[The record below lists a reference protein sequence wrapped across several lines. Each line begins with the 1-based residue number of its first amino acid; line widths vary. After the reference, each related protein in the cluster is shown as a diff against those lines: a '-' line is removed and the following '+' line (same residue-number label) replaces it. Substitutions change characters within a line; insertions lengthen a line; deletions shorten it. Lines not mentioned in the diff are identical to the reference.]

1 MCLVYSV
8 LIALCCTS
16 QIVLF
21 IFVHNSIDVTIQSD
35 GYMYMFTLKTC
46 LAWTVIRIAAHGGG
60 HRLA

>member
-1 MCLVYSV
+1 MCWVYSL
-8 LIALCCTS
+8 LIASCCTS

-21 IFVHNSIDVTIQSD
+21 YCPLFTIDVTIQSD
-35 GYMYMFTLKTC
+35 GYMYTFTLKTC